1 MSKPTGADTTT
12 RTSDEPLLVAEDL
25 VAGYV
30 PELDILRGVHLE
42 VAEGELI
49 VIIGPNGA
57 GKSTL
62 INMIIDLNKADAGKI
77 SILGKTYATDPLW
90 IKSQIGVLPEQEL
103 LNSEFSG
110 MEQLRFTGL
119 LYGLNESELLLR
131 IKTLFRFFF
140 DDESDLDK
148 ACGTYSTGMRK
159 KLGLIAAVLHKP
171 RFLILDEPFS
181 GLDPMVRDS
190 IVKGLLTFL
199 DFGKQTLIIAT
210 HEIDEIESLLDEVIL
225 LKNGNFIAHQ
235 DVEHLRES
243 DGLSVK
249 DWMIANLQ
257 E

>member
-1 MSKPTGADTTT
+1 MIKFEQVSKKYG
-12 RTSDEPLLVAEDL
+12 SDIAVKDANLTLAKGKIIGLL
-25 VAGYV
+25 
-30 PELDILRGVHLE
+30 
-42 VAEGELI
+42 
-49 VIIGPNGA
+49 GPNGS
-57 GKSTL
+57 GKSTTL
-62 INMIIDLNKADAGKI
+62 KMIAGLVRPNQGKVTLDGELATRKIANKVAYLTELDLFYDTLSVGDMVKFYDSQFKDFSMQKA
-77 SILGKTYATDPLW
+77 
-90 IKSQIGVLPEQEL
+90 E
-103 LNSEFSG
+103 
-110 MEQLRFTGL
+110 
-119 LYGLNESELLLR
+119 ELLLFMKLEKKKK
-131 IKTLFRFFF
+131 IKALSKGNRGR
-140 DDESDLDK
+140 L
-148 ACGTYSTGMRK
+148 
-159 KLGLIAAVLHKP
+159 KLVMALSREADYIL
-171 RFLILDEPFS
+171 LDEPFS